1 LIPDAT
7 VPAPDAPGTSMVVKL
22 PPVSRKPWV
31 VAPATNDPT
40 ICPELLI
47 PPARVDPGIAPGTSM
62 VVKLKAA
69 ALAGEATASRLPT
82 AIVAAR
88 IVFGR
93 TYLPLNFAGGSM
105 HKVLCGVG
113 ASLHRQ
119 RCSSRL
125 PI

>member
-1 LIPDAT
+1 
-7 VPAPDAPGTSMVVKL
+7 MVVKL
-22 PPVSRKPWV
+22 PPVSRAPWV
-31 VAPATNDPT
+31 VSPVT
-40 ICPELLI
+40 IDAAISLCSVILL
-47 PPARVDPGIAPGTSM
+47 ARADADIAPGTSM

-93 TYLPLNFAGGSM
+93 TYLPLNFASGSM

-113 ASLHRQ
+113 ASLHQQ